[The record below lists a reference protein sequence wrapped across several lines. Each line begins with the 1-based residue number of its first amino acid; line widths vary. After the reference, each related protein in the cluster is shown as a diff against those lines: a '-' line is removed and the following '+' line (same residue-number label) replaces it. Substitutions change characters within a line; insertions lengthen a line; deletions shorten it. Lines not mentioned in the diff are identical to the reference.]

1 MSIRWVA
8 IIRIPWGI
16 IIAWFNYFKV
26 LVTTAIPDP
35 TNSDDI
41 SDILEQADW
50 EDHFGSN
57 LRVYE
62 RKHSFPGLLVNYD
75 DGSDVVNNYDNGSN
89 SDNADRSPNWL
100 SQMLEYGFIRLIKLT
115 SPDQASQLPQII
127 QTTITK
133 FESPYVSIRC

>member
-16 IIAWFNYFKV
+16 IIAWFDYFKV

-35 TNSDDI
+35 ANSDDI

-50 EDHFGSN
+50 EDHFGSS

-62 RKHSFPGLLVNYD
+62 RKHPFPGLLVNYD
-75 DGSDVVNNYDNGSN
+75 DGSDVVNNYD
-89 SDNADRSPNWL
+89 R
-100 SQMLEYGFIRLIKLT
+100 F
-115 SPDQASQLPQII
+115 
-127 QTTITK
+127 K
-133 FESPYVSIRC
+133 FR